1 MNIDE
6 LYNVT
11 SKNHRPRVSP
21 NLLLH
26 TWLGNPETI
35 YFHGGFD
42 GIIERDIA
50 GETSSLRT

>member
-1 MNIDE
+1 MMNIDE

-11 SKNHRPRVSP
+11 SKNHRPRLSP

-26 TWLGNPETI
+26 TWLGNPKTI

-42 GIIERDIA
+42 GIIERNC
-50 GETSSLRT
+50 RRN